1 MWRNSRRRPRPRFW
15 ARLKAA
21 GRRRGNILK
30 VARHAVLSLIG
41 VLALAAVAYASDGE
55 GHGISAETWKN
66 YAFRIV
72 NFIIFIFLIY
82 KFGGAKIAAFFGGRR
97 AQIKKDLEDL
107 EIRKTEAEKKLKDVE
122 AGIRNLEQE
131 KAAILVEA
139 KTQGEAIKSAII
151 EKAKKDA
158 AQMLVQAKVSAE
170 NESRAAF
177 DRVRG
182 EIADQV
188 IVQATKIVRE
198 KLTEKDHERLVDEYL
213 TKVVLN

>member
-1 MWRNSRRRPRPRFW
+1 M
-15 ARLKAA
+15 
-21 GRRRGNILK
+21 K
-30 VARHAVLSLIG
+30 VARHTVLSLIG
-41 VLALAAVAYASDGE
+41 VLAFAAVAYASGGE
-55 GHGISAETWKN
+55 GGHGIDAEMWKN

-82 KFGGAKIAAFFGGRR
+82 KFAGEKIASFFGGRR

-107 EIRKTEAEKKLKDVE
+107 EVRKVEAEKKLKDVE
-122 AGIRNLEQE
+122 TGIRNLEQE
-131 KAAILVEA
+131 KAAILAEA
-139 KTQGEAIKSAII
+139 KVQGEAIKTAII
-151 EKAKKDA
+151 EKAQKDA
-158 AQMLVQAKVSAE
+158 ATMQAQARTSAE
-170 NESRAAF
+170 NEARAAF

-188 IVQATKIVRE
+188 IEQATKIVRE

>member
-1 MWRNSRRRPRPRFW
+1 MKL
-15 ARLKAA
+15 ARSTA
-21 GRRRGNILK
+21 
-30 VARHAVLSLIG
+30 LSLIG
-41 VLALAAVAYASDGE
+41 VLAFATLAFAEGGGE
-55 GHGISAETWKN
+55 GHGVDAEMLKN

-72 NFIIFIFLIY
+72 NFVIFIFLIY

-107 EIRKTEAEKKLKDVE
+107 EIRKAEAEKRLKDVE

-131 KAAILVEA
+131 KAAILAEA
-139 KTQGEAIKSAII
+139 KTQGEAIKVAII
-151 EKAKKDA
+151 EKAEKDA
-158 AQMLVQAKVSAE
+158 AAMKAQAATSAE
-170 NESRAAF
+170 NEARAAF
-177 DRVRG
+177 DRVRA

-188 IVQATKIVRE
+188 IAEATKIVRE

>member
-1 MWRNSRRRPRPRFW
+1 
-15 ARLKAA
+15 
-21 GRRRGNILK
+21 LK
-30 VARHAVLSLIG
+30 VARHTVLSLIG
-41 VLALAAVAYASDGE
+41 VLAFAAVAYASGGE
-55 GHGISAETWKN
+55 AGNHGIDAATWKN
-66 YAFRIV
+66 FGFRIV

-97 AQIKKDLEDL
+97 AQIRKDLEDL
-107 EIRKTEAEKKLKDVE
+107 EVRQVEAEKKLKDVE

-131 KAAILVEA
+131 KAAILAEA
-139 KTQGEAIKSAII
+139 KTQGEAIKASII
-151 EKAKKDA
+151 EKAQKDA
-158 AQMLVQAKVSAE
+158 ATMQLQAKTSAE
-170 NESRAAF
+170 NEARAAF

-188 IVQATKIVRE
+188 IEQATKIVRE

>member
-1 MWRNSRRRPRPRFW
+1 
-15 ARLKAA
+15 
-21 GRRRGNILK
+21 LK
-30 VARHAVLSLIG
+30 VARHTVLSLIG
-41 VLALAAVAYASDGE
+41 ILAFAAVAYASGGE
-55 GHGISAETWKN
+55 GHGVDAEMLKN

-72 NFIIFIFLIY
+72 NFVIFIFLVY

-107 EIRKTEAEKKLKDVE
+107 EIRKSEAEKKLKDVE

-131 KAAILVEA
+131 KAAILAEA

-151 EKAKKDA
+151 EKAQKDA
-158 AQMLVQAKVSAE
+158 SQMQVQAQISAE
-170 NESRAAF
+170 NEARAAF

-188 IVQATKIVRE
+188 IEQATKIVRE
-198 KLTEKDHERLVDEYL
+198 KLTDKDHERLVDEYL